1 MLEDD
6 TWEVVVGKLVNSS
19 TCQSP
24 ANNTKEKQRT
34 TCERPQRWGVKKG
47 AKS

>member
-24 ANNTKEKQRT
+24 ANNTKGKT
-34 TCERPQRWGVKKG
+34 THNLRKAAALG
-47 AKS
+47 S